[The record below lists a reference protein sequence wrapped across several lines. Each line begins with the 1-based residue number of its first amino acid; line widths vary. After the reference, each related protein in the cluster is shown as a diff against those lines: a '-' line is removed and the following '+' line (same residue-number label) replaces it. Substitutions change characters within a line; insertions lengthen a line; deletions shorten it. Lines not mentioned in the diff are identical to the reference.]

1 MFLYGDALR
10 LMTRILA
17 IEANCI
23 KAIYTINEDRI
34 IYTSEYFIRY
44 NADTGR
50 YQKNAILSH
59 MVY

>member
-1 MFLYGDALR
+1 M
-10 LMTRILA
+10 MKRILA

-50 YQKNAILSH
+50 YQKKCDFITYGILE
-59 MVY
+59 Y